1 MELSAYRT
9 GLERARQQLGILVDR
24 VRQEKGDD
32 LAGVFE
38 GHLEILTDDDLNA
51 QIMELI
57 TSGKMCALGAICESI
72 EQQRIEFLA
81 MEDDYL
87 RGRADDLSDIGRRL
101 LYATAGV
108 ELANL
113 SEHPDRAIIIAKD
126 LSPSDT
132 AQLDPSRVGGFV
144 IEAGG
149 RTSHTAI
156 MARTLELPAV
166 VGCQGIMD
174 VAAMGSMIAIDG
186 KTGEVAIDPD
196 ACVEEEF
203 EARRAIY
210 IAERANMLQLAALP
224 ATTTDGHTVMLG
236 VNIGTPA
243 DAEASLPWNPDGVGL
258 YRSEFLFMD
267 RPSLPSEVEQLKAYA
282 TVVRSMNGKP
292 VVLRTLDIGGDK
304 PVVSVPFPKEENP
317 FLGWRGLR
325 VFLHKEDGCQHILRT
340 QLRAATRAAAD
351 GEMWIMFPMISSF
364 EEVIAV
370 KDLLKETREELKT
383 EGKRFGNVKI
393 GIMIETPGAAL
404 IADKLAQIVDF
415 FSIGSND
422 LTQYTLAADRGNE
435 RVSRCYQT
443 FHPALWR
450 LVMEVIRAGKANGIP
465 VGMCGE
471 LASIEEATL
480 PLLGLGLDEFSMSAQ
495 SLPRI
500 KRVIRAARM
509 EDAAYAAREVLNAR
523 TAKEA
528 FSAASEVMRTALSR
542 TK

>member
-166 VGCQGIMD
+166 VG
-174 VAAMGSMIAIDG
+174 
-186 KTGEVAIDPD
+186 
-196 ACVEEEF
+196 
-203 EARRAIY
+203 
-210 IAERANMLQLAALP
+210 L
-224 ATTTDGHTVMLG
+224 
-236 VNIGTPA
+236 
-243 DAEASLPWNPDGVGL
+243 SL
-258 YRSEFLFMD
+258 
-267 RPSLPSEVEQLKAYA
+267 
-282 TVVRSMNGKP
+282 
-292 VVLRTLDIGGDK
+292 I
-304 PVVSVPFPKEENP
+304 
-317 FLGWRGLR
+317 
-325 VFLHKEDGCQHILRT
+325 HI
-340 QLRAATRAAAD
+340 
-351 GEMWIMFPMISSF
+351 
-364 EEVIAV
+364 
-370 KDLLKETREELKT
+370 
-383 EGKRFGNVKI
+383 
-393 GIMIETPGAAL
+393 
-404 IADKLAQIVDF
+404 
-415 FSIGSND
+415 
-422 LTQYTLAADRGNE
+422 
-435 RVSRCYQT
+435 
-443 FHPALWR
+443 
-450 LVMEVIRAGKANGIP
+450 
-465 VGMCGE
+465 
-471 LASIEEATL
+471 
-480 PLLGLGLDEFSMSAQ
+480 
-495 SLPRI
+495 
-500 KRVIRAARM
+500 
-509 EDAAYAAREVLNAR
+509 
-523 TAKEA
+523 
-528 FSAASEVMRTALSR
+528 
-542 TK
+542 